1 MRELIYAR
9 PPISLKS
16 TGFTLFDL
24 LIALAIAIIL
34 LSIAV
39 PNFKQ
44 LQLRENLQ
52 SQAELVF
59 RLTQA
64 SRASS
69 LDGASNIILCGT
81 TDFKTCQEKEFRDLM
96 AFTDTNDSKERE
108 EDEAILYQYRV
119 PSSLIMHLRNSA
131 QSQKN
136 WLQYRYTEADANPYG
151 SFYLCA
157 ADKASNLGQRVA
169 VSNVGRNRLWEP
181 RPFAMDECGTH

>member
-1 MRELIYAR
+1 MGKLIPAR
-9 PPISLKS
+9 PPVSLKF

-24 LIALAIAIIL
+24 LIALAIAVIL

-52 SQAELVF
+52 SQAELVY

-69 LDGASNIILCGT
+69 LDGASNITLCGT
-81 TDFKTCQEKEFRDLM
+81 TDFKICQEKEFRDLM
-96 AFTDTNDSKERE
+96 AFSDANHSNARE
-108 EDEAILYQYRV
+108 EDEPILYQYRV
-119 PSSLIMHLRNSA
+119 PNSLIMHLRNSM

-136 WLQYRYTEADANPYG
+136 WLQYRSAEADANPYG

-169 VSNVGRNRLWEP
+169 VSNVGRNRVWEP
-181 RPFAMDECGTH
+181 RPLALDECETQ